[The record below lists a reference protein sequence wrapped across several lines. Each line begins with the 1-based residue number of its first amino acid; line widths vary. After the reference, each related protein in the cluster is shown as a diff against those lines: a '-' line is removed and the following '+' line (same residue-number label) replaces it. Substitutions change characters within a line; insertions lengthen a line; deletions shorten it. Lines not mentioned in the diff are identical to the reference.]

1 MDKLKRSS
9 IGEGCAVYFRRN
21 GGMLIGLFL
30 LCIVISIRSPLFL
43 TQRNIMNV
51 LRQISANMFLASSMT
66 LVLIIGGIDLSVGS
80 ALALIGVIS
89 GFLLAAGVPAPLVVL
104 CCLALGAV
112 IGVINGV
119 IIVNTTLPPFIVTF
133 SMMSILRGI
142 AYVSTGGTPMRIEN
156 RNFINVGTGYLGPV
170 PLPVVYMGVIVAGLF
185 LLMNKTSA
193 GRHIYAIGGNDR
205 AALYSGIPVKRIR
218 FSVYVFSGVMAAVS
232 GITLAARSYSGSPIF
247 GTGAEMDAIAA
258 CVLGGI
264 SMLGGNGYIGG
275 TLIGALI
282 IGILNNG
289 LNLMGIDSF
298 WQTILRG
305 VVILIAVYVDYIK
318 NQKKFVLKK

>member
-1 MDKLKRSS
+1 
-9 IGEGCAVYFRRN
+9 
-21 GGMLIGLFL
+21 
-30 LCIVISIRSPLFL
+30 
-43 TQRNIMNV
+43 MNV

-89 GFLLAAGVPAPLVVL
+89 GFLLAAGVPAPLVIL
-104 CCLALGAV
+104 CCLALGAF
-112 IGVINGV
+112 IGIINGV

-142 AYVSTGGTPMRIEN
+142 AYVSTGGTPMRIDN

-170 PLPVVYMGVIVAGLF
+170 PLPVVYMMIIVAGLF

-205 AALYSGIPVKRIR
+205 AALYSGISVKRIR
-218 FSVYVFSGVMAAVS
+218 FFVYVFSGVMAAVS

-318 NQKKFVLKK
+318 SQRKFVLRN

>member
-1 MDKLKRSS
+1 
-9 IGEGCAVYFRRN
+9 
-21 GGMLIGLFL
+21 
-30 LCIVISIRSPLFL
+30 
-43 TQRNIMNV
+43 
-51 LRQISANMFLASSMT
+51 MT